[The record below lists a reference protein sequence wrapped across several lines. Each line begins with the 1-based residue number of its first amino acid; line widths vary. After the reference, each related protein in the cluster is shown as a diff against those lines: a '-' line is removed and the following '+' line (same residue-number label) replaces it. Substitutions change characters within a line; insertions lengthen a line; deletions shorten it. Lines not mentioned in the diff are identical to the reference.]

1 MKVSIIILNF
11 KCPSCS
17 GHQYRLSSFDVTT
30 KNPHGAVCI
39 FCKSVMHASYRDANV
54 SARC

>member
-1 MKVSIIILNF
+1 MLNF